1 VTAPASPESHR
12 LRLTIIGLV
21 AVSLFAA
28 LLARLWYLQVIGA
41 PQAQAAAQS
50 NGVRIVTTPAARGR
64 ILDRNGTII
73 VDNKMSEV
81 VTISRNTAKKEPD
94 VMARL
99 AALFG
104 LSQDAIQRKV
114 NDVRYSPY
122 VPVPVAVD
130 VTPLQVI
137 YIKEHQPDFAGVD
150 VASMAERTY
159 PNGNMAANVIGY
171 VGQITDREL
180 ASRKRLGYQQG
191 EQMGQ
196 TGVEAAYEDALRGQ
210 PGVTKLQVDSRG
222 RVLGTLASQPP
233 VQGRDVWLSIDLRIQ
248 KLAEDSLTQGLAAA
262 RLTTDNTAGPGKGAF
277 LKATAGAATVMDP
290 NDGSILALASN
301 PTYAP
306 ADFVNGIS
314 SAKFAGYSNDP
325 NNPLSDRTIQ
335 GLYAPGSTFK
345 LVTAIAGLQAGIV
358 SPNVYFN
365 DKGYLQVGKTRFKN
379 DNGQIFGEV
388 NLQRAITVSS
398 DAYFYNIGA
407 TFWNNNHQYGPD
419 GLQNVARQL
428 GFGAQTGIPLPDEA
442 AGRIPDK
449 ALRAQEHAQN
459 PKAFPEG
466 GWFTGDN
473 VNTSIGQ
480 GEVAVTPLQ
489 LANAYAAFANGGSV
503 WQPRIAI
510 KITDQAG
517 GVIRI
522 LQPQLAHKVDLAPQ
536 VRDPILAGLQGVTAD
551 SAGTAH
557 AAFAGFPLGQFPVA
571 GKTGTAQVT
580 GKQATSVF
588 VAFAPANSPRY
599 VVDSFIEQGGYGASA
614 SAPVVRRIY
623 DGLFNQ
629 TLQNVS
635 AKSGVD

>member
-1 VTAPASPESHR
+1 VTLPASPEAHR
-12 LRLTIIGLV
+12 LRLAIIGLV
-21 AVSLFAA
+21 VVSLFAA

-64 ILDRNGTII
+64 VLDRNGTII
-73 VDNKMSEV
+73 VDNKMSQV
-81 VTISRNTAKKEPD
+81 VTISRNSAKKAPD
-94 VMARL
+94 VLARL

-104 LSQDAIQRKV
+104 MTHDAILHKV
-114 NDVRYSPY
+114 NDVRYSSY

-130 VTPLQVI
+130 VPAPQVI
-137 YIKEHQPDFAGVD
+137 YIKEHQSDFVGVD
-150 VASMAERTY
+150 VQAVAQRTY
-159 PNGNMAANVIGY
+159 PNGNVAANVIGY
-171 VGQITDREL
+171 VGQITDKQV
-180 ASRKRLGYQQG
+180 AVRKRFGYQQG
-191 EQMGQ
+191 DQIGQ
-196 TGVEAAYEDALRGQ
+196 TGVEAAYEDVLRGQ

-222 RVLGTLASQPP
+222 RVLGTLASQPA
-233 VQGRDVWLSIDLRIQ
+233 VQGSDVWLTLDLRIQ
-248 KLAEDSLTQGLAAA
+248 KLAEDSLAQGLAAA
-262 RLTTDNTAGPGKGAF
+262 RLITDTTAGPGKGAF
-277 LKATAGAATVMDP
+277 LKANAGAATVLDP
-290 NDGSILALASN
+290 TDGSILAMASN

-314 SAKFAGYSNDP
+314 TAKFSAYNTDP
-325 NNPLSDRTIQ
+325 NHPLSDRTIQ

-345 LVTAIAGLQAGIV
+345 LMTAIAGLQAGII

-365 DKGYLQVGKTRFKN
+365 DKGYLQVGNTRFRN

-388 NLQRAITVSS
+388 NLQRALTVSS
-398 DAYFYNIGA
+398 DAYFYDIGA
-407 TFWNNNHQYGPD
+407 KFWNNNHQYGPD
-419 GLQNVARQL
+419 GLQNVARQY
-428 GFGAQTGIPLPDEA
+428 GFGSQTGIVLPNEA
-442 AGRIPDK
+442 VGRVPDK

-489 LANAYAAFANGGSV
+489 LANAYAAFANGGTL
-503 WQPRIAI
+503 WEPRVAL
-510 KITDQAG
+510 KLTDQAG
-517 GVIRI
+517 KLVRT
-522 LQPQLAHKVDLAPQ
+522 LQPTMVRKIDLTPQ
-536 VRDPILAGLQGVTAD
+536 VRDPIVAGLQGVTAD
-551 SAGTAH
+551 PSGTAR
-557 AAFAGFPLGQFPVA
+557 AAFAGFPLSQYPVA
-571 GKTGTAQVT
+571 GKTGTAQVN

-588 VAFAPANSPRY
+588 VGFAPANSPKY

-623 DGLFNQ
+623 DGLFGQ

-635 AKSGVD
+635 AKTGVD

>member
-1 VTAPASPESHR
+1 
-12 LRLTIIGLV
+12 LV

-41 PQAQAAAQS
+41 PQAQAAAES
-50 NGVRIVTTPAARGR
+50 NGVRIVTTPAPRGR

-81 VTISRNTAKKEPD
+81 VTISRNSAKRQPD

-104 LSQDAIQRKV
+104 MSHDAVMRKV

-122 VPVPVAVD
+122 VLVPIAVD
-130 VTPLQVI
+130 VPAPQVI
-137 YIKEHQPDFAGVD
+137 YIKEHQSDFAGVD
-150 VASMAERTY
+150 VSSLAERTY
-159 PNGNMAANVIGY
+159 PNGNMAANVVGY
-171 VGQITDREL
+171 VGQITDKQL
-180 ASRKRLGYQQG
+180 STRKRLGYQQG
-191 EQMGQ
+191 EQIGQ
-196 TGVEAAYEDALRGQ
+196 TGVESAYEDELRGQ

-222 RVLGTLASQPP
+222 RVLGTLASQAP
-233 VQGRDVWLSIDLRIQ
+233 VQGHDVWLSIDVRIQ

-262 RLTTDNTAGPGKGAF
+262 RLTTDSTNGPGRGAF
-277 LKATAGAATVMDP
+277 FKATAGAVTVLDP

-301 PTYAP
+301 PTYTP

-314 SAKFAGYSNDP
+314 AAKFAAYNNDP
-325 NNPLSDRTIQ
+325 SNPLSDRTIQ
-335 GLYAPGSTFK
+335 GQYAPGSTFK
-345 LVTAIAGLQAGIV
+345 LVTAIAGLQAGII

-365 DKGYLQVGKTRFKN
+365 DRGYLQVGKTRFRNNN
-379 DNGQIFGEV
+379 DQVFGEV

-419 GLQNVARQL
+419 GLQNMARQL
-428 GFGAQTGIPLPDEA
+428 GFGSPTGIPLPNEA
-442 AGRIPDK
+442 AGRVPDK
-449 ALRAQEHAQN
+449 ASRAQEHAQN
-459 PKAFPEG
+459 PGAFPEG

-480 GEVAVTPLQ
+480 GEVAATPLQ
-489 LANAYAAFANGGSV
+489 LANAYAAFANGGTL
-503 WQPRIAI
+503 WQPRVAV
-510 KITDQAG
+510 KITDQASQL
-517 GVIRI
+517 IRT
-522 LQPQLAHKVDLAPQ
+522 LPPQVLHKVDLPAQ
-536 VRDPILAGLQGVTAD
+536 LRDPILSGLEGVTAD
-551 SAGTAH
+551 PSGTAR
-557 AAFAGFPLGQFPVA
+557 AAFAGFPLSQYPVA

-588 VAFAPANSPRY
+588 VAFAPANHPRY
-599 VVDSFIEQGGYGASA
+599 VVDSFIEQGGYGAGA

-629 TLQNVS
+629 ALQNVS